1 MKTSKKD
8 ALMKN
13 LLCETAAVIH
23 VGEGGRPTTVALVEV
38 EKAGTDMKKLETAFM
53 KTNSINEA
61 WYTSEDVEFV
71 GPKPG
76 CRSTSVGDFVVVGT
90 TKYVCETAGW
100 NAPARNAARG
110 NILAGGYAIDW
121 TGPLYL

>member
-23 VGEGGRPTTVALVEV
+23 VGEGGRPTTVALVDV

-53 KTNSINEA
+53 KTNSIDDA
-61 WYTSEDVEFV
+61 WWNNKEVTKMFGGE
-71 GPKPG
+71 G
-76 CRSTSVGDFVVVGT
+76 CRSTMVSDMVLVGT
-90 TKYVCETAGW
+90 EKFICETAGW
-100 NAPARNAARG
+100 SKV
-110 NILAGGYAIDW
+110 
-121 TGPLYL
+121 

>member
-23 VGEGGRPTTVALVEV
+23 VGEGGRPTTVALVDV

-53 KTNSINEA
+53 KTNSINSGWWTNEGITKMFDGA
-61 WYTSEDVEFV
+61 T
-71 GPKPG
+71 
-76 CRSTSVGDFVVVGT
+76 CRSTSVGDMVLLSSGK
-90 TKYVCETAGW
+90 KYKCEMAGW
-100 NAPARNAARG
+100 SE
-110 NILAGGYAIDW
+110 I
-121 TGPLYL
+121 

>member
-23 VGEGGRPTTVALVEV
+23 VGEGGRPTTVAMVDV

-53 KTNSINEA
+53 KTNSINNGWWTNEGIYKMFDGA
-61 WYTSEDVEFV
+61 T
-71 GPKPG
+71 
-76 CRSTSVGDFVVVGT
+76 CRSTSVGDMVLLSSGK
-90 TKYVCETAGW
+90 KYKCEMAGW
-100 NAPARNAARG
+100 SEV
-110 NILAGGYAIDW
+110 
-121 TGPLYL
+121 